1 MNPAPFEDMH
11 YVYIL
16 KSIKYSGK
24 LYIGY
29 TGNIIKRLK
38 EHNSGKTFSTKK
50 YMPWKVVYLE
60 GYANQD
66 NATHRE
72 KQIKHFGKVYKQ
84 LKLRIRHSL
93 QS

>member
-1 MNPAPFEDMH
+1 MH

-16 KSIKYSGK
+16 KSIKYSDK

-29 TGNIIKRLK
+29 TNNIVKRLK
-38 EHNSGKTFSTKK
+38 EHNSGKTFSTKR

-60 GYANQD
+60 GYAHED
-66 NATHRE
+66 DAKYRE

-84 LKLRIRHSL
+84 LKRRIERSL

>member
-1 MNPAPFEDMH
+1 MY

-16 KSIKYSGK
+16 KSIKYSDK

-29 TGNIIKRLK
+29 TNNVVKRLK
-38 EHNSGKTFSTKK
+38 EHNSGKTFSTKR
-50 YMPWKVVYLE
+50 YMSWKLVYLE
-60 GYANQD
+60 GYANE
-66 NATHRE
+66 NEAKNRE

-84 LKLRIRHSL
+84 LKRRIEHSL